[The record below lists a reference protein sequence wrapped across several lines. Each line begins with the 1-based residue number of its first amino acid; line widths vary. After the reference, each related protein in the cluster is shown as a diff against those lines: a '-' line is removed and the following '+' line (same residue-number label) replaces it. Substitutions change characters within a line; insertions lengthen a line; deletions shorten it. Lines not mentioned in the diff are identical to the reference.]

1 VIPGFLF
8 VWLLTVFGLWLVT
21 RVVPGVRVQSAR
33 GLWLAAL
40 VLGLVNIFV
49 RPLLWLVTLPLTVLT
64 FGLFALVVNALM
76 IQFTGWLVSDLEVD
90 GFGSAL
96 LAAVIMVVLAV
107 AAFIAFQWFTG
118 GTVHWIY
125 FEEVTKGVYL

>member
-1 VIPGFLF
+1 MIPGFLF

-21 RVVPGVRVQSAR
+21 RVVPGVRVRSAR

-64 FGLFALVVNALM
+64 FGLFALMVNALM

-107 AAFIAFQWFTG
+107 AAFIAFEWVTG